1 MSIILLIAVAVAL
14 WLLLWVW
21 SHKGHRAIA
30 RGLRTIG
37 TLNAVIS
44 AYREGDYETALQKT
58 DDLKPGI
65 SKTAEYCFFRG
76 SMLHHLGRF
85 DEAEASLREG
95 LPLEENPS
103 QKALVYNTLAS
114 VFMDQGRYPEAIATG
129 EHREQASAVFTGVG
143 FAALLGLWV
152 RRHRGGR

>member
-1 MSIILLIAVAVAL
+1 MRFQWALKSPSDNHSTTAAYNNRLRKRYHKMSIILLIAAAVAL

-21 SHKGHRAIA
+21 SHKGHGAIA

-37 TLNAVIS
+37 ALEAVIS

-58 DDLKPGI
+58 EALKPGI

-95 LPLEENPS
+95 LPL
-103 QKALVYNTLAS
+103 
-114 VFMDQGRYPEAIATG
+114 
-129 EHREQASAVFTGVG
+129 
-143 FAALLGLWV
+143 
-152 RRHRGGR
+152 